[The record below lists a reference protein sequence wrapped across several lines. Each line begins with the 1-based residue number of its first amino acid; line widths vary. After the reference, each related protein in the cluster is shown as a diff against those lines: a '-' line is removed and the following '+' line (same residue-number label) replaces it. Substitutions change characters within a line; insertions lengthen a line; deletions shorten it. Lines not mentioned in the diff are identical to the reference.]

1 MRPPASSLPIYR
13 RRRTVTLT
21 LSEVE
26 LYALTRRAIK
36 RELPVEELIRAEL
49 GLTPSYNRGDA
60 IFVRDEETGYMHL
73 DYLLSL
79 LIREGM
85 AKEKALAF
93 LGNPRPEP
101 EKPKSL
107 RSAAPQMI
115 TPDGRMVPARLV
127 YPSPKRVED
136 FLYELDM
143 WYSGLR
149 KGKPRPVDP
158 RPYYVD
164 RLRERGYDI
173 PPELHEFD
181 RERPGFIEYIPKA
194 ELDRREKGQSIHP
207 DE

>member
-1 MRPPASSLPIYR
+1 V
-13 RRRTVTLT
+13 TVT

-26 LYALTRRAIK
+26 LYALTARAIRK
-36 RELPVEELIRAEL
+36 NTPVDELIRAEL
-49 GLTPSYNRGDA
+49 GLSPGYNRGDA
-60 IFVRDEETGYMHL
+60 IFERDQQTGLTHL
-73 DYLLSL
+73 DYLVAL
-79 LIREGM
+79 LMREGM
-85 AKEKALAF
+85 SADQALTF
-93 LGNPRPEP
+93 LGNPQPEP
-101 EKPKSL
+101 EKPP

-115 TPDGRMVPARLV
+115 TPDGRTVPARLV

-143 WYSGLR
+143 WYSGFR

-181 RERPGFIEYIPKA
+181 RERPGFVDYIPKS
-194 ELDRREKGQSIHP
+194 ELDRRAKGQSIHP